1 MVIIR
6 KKLIGVTK
14 STLSRFLARA
24 RSAARLSGSV
34 NLLVA
39 NSTEVRTL
47 NRRYRGKDQPTD
59 VLSFPA
65 VPALNNGFA
74 GDIVISG
81 DIAAR
86 NARAYGH
93 ATADELKILILHG
106 VLHLAGHDHETDAG
120 EMARQEE
127 RLRRALGLPVAL
139 IARAGNRAAR
149 VSLHPSRTRRKR

>member
-1 MVIIR
+1 M
-6 KKLIGVTK
+6 LGVTQ
-14 STLSRFLARA
+14 SALRRFLARA
-24 RSAARLSGSV
+24 RSTAGLSGSV
-34 NLLVA
+34 NLLVTHSA
-39 NSTEVRTL
+39 DVREL

-93 ATADELKILILHG
+93 ATANELKILILHG

-120 EMARQEE
+120 EMARKEE
-127 RLRRALGLPVAL
+127 RLRRALRLPIGL
-139 IARAGNRAAR
+139 IARAGNQAPR
-149 VSLHPSRTRRKR
+149 VRSRPFRMRRKR